1 MNHLNIVEIIVVSVF
16 TGLTT
21 AFISAIFESFILVIP
36 IAITDWIF
44 SGSPTIKKYCFV
56 IHATV
61 LGCLV
66 TAIALGYGNDM
77 IIKGTPG
84 IVLGYAISIITNYS
98 DTISEYNKEIA
109 YKRLAKELSRIPKRI
124 DKFIKKSGYKDAPY
138 FEKYFNSSSLFKRAR
153 KFKGLQFTNGY
164 GIITDI
170 YSQALQQYQ
179 ARVNKDLQKHLTSL
193 IPTLQMFGIDDL
205 YELSPA
211 FQDYYHV
218 ESITEQLSEHFQN
231 VEDFVTKQV
240 FTIKQP
246 VNPYEK
252 LEEVADI
259 VIVEMIEQGVVEHI
273 PQSGLYKSTK
283 PDSFFSSKDAPGAL
297 IEGTTLEVEI

>member
-56 IHATV
+56 IHAT
-61 LGCLV
+61 
-66 TAIALGYGNDM
+66 
-77 IIKGTPG
+77 
-84 IVLGYAISIITNYS
+84 VLGYAISIITNYS